1 MMKAAENAAAVG
13 DGNSKI
19 GDVANGA
26 GTKAD
31 DASVK
36 GIALGIKGIVDA
48 AGNGDHAGAAAGD
61 ATNPIAAAIG
71 QAGQDGA
78 AFNNN
83 NMKKDDKIAAAIV
96 LRGLAKDG
104 KFAATDADAG
114 AKDGKKGD
122 AVTSVVQEVNK
133 WLEEMMKAAEKAAD
147 AGDGNSKIGDVAHGA
162 AGTKADDASVKGI
175 ALGIKGIVDAA
186 GKASGEDGGGGAL
199 KGVKEA
205 TDKNNA
211 DAGKLFATSGGGRA
225 GAADVGKASD
235 AVSAVSGKQIIKAI
249 VDAAEKGG
257 GGHAGAAAGD
267 ATNPIAAAIGQ
278 ANQAG
283 AAFVDNN
290 MKKDDKIAAA
300 IVLRG
305 LAKDEKF
312 AATDENGAKSAKSV
326 IESARKLTNG

>member
-1 MMKAAENAAAVG
+1 MKAAENAAAVG

-36 GIALGIKGIVDA
+36 GIAEGIKGIVDA

-61 ATNPIAAAIG
+61 AKNPIAAAIG

-78 AFNNN
+78 AFNN

-104 KFAATDADAG
+104 KFAADSADGAKS

-133 WLEEMMKAAEKAAD
+133 WLEEMMKAAEKAAA

-162 AGTKADDASVKGI
+162 GTGGNDASVKGI
-175 ALGIKGIVDAA
+175 AEGIKGIVDAA
-186 GKASGEDGGGGAL
+186 GKASGEKDGGAL

-211 DAGKLFATSGGGRA
+211 DAGKLFDTSAGGRQA

-249 VDAAEKGG
+249 VDAAGN

>member
-1 MMKAAENAAAVG
+1 MKAAENAAAVG

-19 GDVANGA
+19 GDVAHGA

-36 GIALGIKGIVDA
+36 GIAEGIKGIVDA
-48 AGNGDHAGAAAGD
+48 AGKASGEDGGGGALKGVKEATGNSNADAGKLFDTNGGGQAGAADVGKASDAVSAVSGKQIIKAIVDAAGKGDHAGAAAGD

-83 NMKKDDKIAAAIV
+83 NNMKKDDKIAAAIV
-96 LRGLAKDG
+96 LRGLAKGG
-104 KFAATDADAG
+104 KFAADSADAG

-133 WLEEMMKAAEKAAD
+133 WLEEMMKAAEKAAA

-162 AGTKADDASVKGI
+162 GTKADDASVKGI
-175 ALGIKGIVDAA
+175 AEEIKGIVDAA
-186 GKASGEDGGGGAL
+186 GKASGEDGDAL

-205 TDKNNA
+205 AGNSNE
-211 DAGKLFATSGGGRA
+211 DAGKLFDTQGGNRA
-225 GAADVGKASD
+225 NAEAVGKASD

-249 VDAAEKGG
+249 VDAAGR
-257 GGHAGAAAGD
+257 
-267 ATNPIAAAIGQ
+267 
-278 ANQAG
+278 
-283 AAFVDNN
+283 F
-290 MKKDDKIAAA
+290 
-300 IVLRG
+300 
-305 LAKDEKF
+305 
-312 AATDENGAKSAKSV
+312 
-326 IESARKLTNG
+326 